1 MADFEEEARLA
12 RETVTRSAS
21 NPNAALGFLA
31 AVITILVLGLMWYTS
46 SRKAPRVQNA
56 GEESF
61 ATARLQPGMSF
72 DKPLPKPDDTKFVIP
87 PPAPPPPAPVVEIPA
102 APTPPIDDSEAK
114 RLAEL

>member
-46 SRKAPRVQNA
+46 SRKTPRIQNA
-56 GEESF
+56 GENS
-61 ATARLQPGMSF
+61 S
-72 DKPLPKPDDTKFVIP
+72 P
-87 PPAPPPPAPVVEIPA
+87 PRVCSLACPSTSLCRN
-102 APTPPIDDSEAK
+102 PTTSSS
-114 RLAEL
+114 